1 MKTRSGDHTT
11 DCTGVFVRVMAKQV
25 RPWLMKPENVRA
37 PTSAGKQ
44 TGVSQQN
51 PSGTAAFAPQQSPDV
66 RVQSKP
72 VGRVTRRKAWQR
84 VGAFMYGQSRPDKRI
99 IEASDVVWRCEV
111 MSLDHD
117 SIGCGVES
125 AAGEFEGSG
134 KPELFLFPNLGDTN
148 DHRRRERGRSIHT
161 SLRVS

>member
-1 MKTRSGDHTT
+1 
-11 DCTGVFVRVMAKQV
+11 VRVMAKQV
-25 RPWLMKPENVRA
+25 RPWLMKPENDRA

-84 VGAFMYGQSRPDKRI
+84 VGASMYVHVRSSRSAKADGSTGRT
-99 IEASDVVWRCEV
+99 S
-111 MSLDHD
+111 
-117 SIGCGVES
+117 ES
-125 AAGEFEGSG
+125 A
-134 KPELFLFPNLGDTN
+134 
-148 DHRRRERGRSIHT
+148 GRPLMRPVASK
-161 SLRVS
+161 SFNQPQVQRLRAP

>member
-1 MKTRSGDHTT
+1 
-11 DCTGVFVRVMAKQV
+11 MAKQV
-25 RPWLMKPENVRA
+25 RPWLMKPENDRA

-84 VGAFMYGQSRPDKRI
+84 VGASMYGHSKRLERTFDPTLARGIASAPPAEESRF
-99 IEASDVVWRCEV
+99 
-111 MSLDHD
+111 
-117 SIGCGVES
+117 G
-125 AAGEFEGSG
+125 
-134 KPELFLFPNLGDTN
+134 
-148 DHRRRERGRSIHT
+148 
-161 SLRVS
+161 